1 MAGDGQVA
9 LSWTNPAEV
18 DFAGVKICQ
27 DTVTYPT
34 DPTTCN
40 PVYEG
45 TGTNHADTGLDNGTT
60 YYYIAFAHD
69 EVPNYSSGAQASAA
83 PTAIW
88 TTVTTGAF
96 HTLALRAD
104 GTLWAWGRNDDG
116 QHGLGDTI
124 ERHSPTQVGTATD
137 WSAVAGGFHTMALR
151 ADGTLWAWGDNS
163 LGGLGV
169 GTSTGPQMCPGGNA
183 CSTIPAQ
190 VGTASN
196 WSAVATGSFHTVAL
210 CSDGALWAWGYNLF
224 GQLGLGDTNDRNTP
238 TRVEL

>member
-83 PTAIW
+83 PPAIW

-96 HTLALRAD
+96 HTL
-104 GTLWAWGRNDDG
+104 
-116 QHGLGDTI
+116 
-124 ERHSPTQVGTATD
+124 
-137 WSAVAGGFHTMALR
+137 ALR